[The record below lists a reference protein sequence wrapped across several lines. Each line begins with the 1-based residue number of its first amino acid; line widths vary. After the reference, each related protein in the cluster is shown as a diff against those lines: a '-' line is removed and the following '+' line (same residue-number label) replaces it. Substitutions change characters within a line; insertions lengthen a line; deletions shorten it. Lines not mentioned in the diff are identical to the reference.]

1 MSRFEERGE
10 GKWVP
15 MTPLAWSR
23 HTRIRK
29 NFPTYE
35 SYYLWAEEVI
45 ERIVAIERIME
56 RGKKNE

>member
-1 MSRFEERGE
+1 MSRYEERGE

-15 MTPLAWSR
+15 MTPLAWAR

-29 NFPTYE
+29 NFPIY
-35 SYYLWAEEVI
+35 SDYYVWAEEVI
-45 ERIVAIERIME
+45 ERIVDIEKIME